1 LEKQNIS
8 EFFGQSLKY
17 FRCGMIKIAVAS
29 QPTLEIKAENDKII
43 LNLLSLKELVITDS
57 RKRKENDIKISLRE
71 KISEA
76 KGFAKSIRNIGLT
89 ISIHYKNKEIIILG
103 KESKPKI
110 SKNFTGSSEIQI
122 KNLRQLNSL
131 GGKLLMLDR

>member
-1 LEKQNIS
+1 
-8 EFFGQSLKY
+8 
-17 FRCGMIKIAVAS
+17 MIKIAVAS

-103 KESKPKI
+103 KEAKPKI
-110 SKNFTGSSEIQI
+110 SKIFTGSSEIQI

-131 GGKLLMLDR
+131 GGNLLMLDR